1 MRIDRFWASQII
13 IFVALAALLIGSY
26 LFSFGPFAAKISSN
40 PASAATA
47 EHNRGNPQPSRRA
60 CTKNGAEASPAA
72 IGESLASNDPAQ
84 QKSCLAFLQTESK
97 AGDKGADLWLGRA
110 YHNGW
115 GVEKSLTEAASHYG
129 KAASSDDAAIR
140 DSAKQWQLQLGK
152 EKQKAAPYGCQLTK
166 FSNNFRPSS
175 ADFSGCA

>member
-47 EHNRGNPQPSRRA
+47 EPTVAIPAITAS

-152 EKQKAAPYGCQLTK
+152 EK
-166 FSNNFRPSS
+166 
-175 ADFSGCA
+175 